1 MSKAIKTIM
10 AVILLTAFLTSCYVG
25 RGTYNAHGHCMSERF
40 GGYR

>member
-1 MSKAIKTIM
+1 MRTIKTII
-10 AVILLTAFLTSCYVG
+10 AVLIITACLTSCFS